1 MEPKAP
7 VAARTACE
15 RAHSERTFDFVAE
28 GPMAEVAPLFGAHK
42 ERVWAPGW
50 NPCFI
55 WPARAEDRPGMVF
68 TVSGRYGTAVW
79 VNTRFEPQDG
89 HVQYACVLE
98 NAMST
103 LITLR
108 ITPHGE
114 HTHVAVSY
122 RRTALQ
128 PQADAWVA
136 RMAEMDAK
144 AGEEWA
150 AQINAYLGA
159 R

>member
-7 VAARTACE
+7 VSARAACE
-15 RAHSERTFDFVAE
+15 RAHSERTFEFLAE
-28 GPMAEVAPLFGAHK
+28 GPMSEVAPLFGAHR

-68 TVSGRYGTAVW
+68 TVSGRHGTAVW

-108 ITPHGE
+108 ITPRGE

-128 PQADAWVA
+128 PQADGWVA
-136 RMAEMDAK
+136 RMAEMDAR

-150 AQINAYLGA
+150 AQINAYLGT

>member
-1 MEPKAP
+1 
-7 VAARTACE
+7 
-15 RAHSERTFDFVAE
+15 
-28 GPMAEVAPLFGAHK
+28 
-42 ERVWAPGW
+42 
-50 NPCFI
+50 
-55 WPARAEDRPGMVF
+55 MVF

-108 ITPHGE
+108 ITPRGE

-128 PQADAWVA
+128 PQADGWVA
-136 RMAEMDAK
+136 RMAEMDAR

>member
-1 MEPKAP
+1 VEPKAP
-7 VAARTACE
+7 VGARAVCE
-15 RAHSERTFDFVAE
+15 RAHSDCTFEFVAE
-28 GPMAEVAPLFGAHK
+28 GPMSEVAPLFGAHK

-55 WPARAEDRPGMVF
+55 WPARAEDRLGMVF

-108 ITPHGE
+108 ITPRGE

-150 AQINAYLGA
+150 TQINAYLGA